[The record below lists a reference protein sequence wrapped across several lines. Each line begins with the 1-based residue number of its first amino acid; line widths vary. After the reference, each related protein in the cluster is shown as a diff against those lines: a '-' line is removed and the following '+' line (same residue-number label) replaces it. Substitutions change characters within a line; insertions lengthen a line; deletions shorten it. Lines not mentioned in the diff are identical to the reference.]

1 LLDTPIVL
9 DTCVFLNVVASSEIE
24 SIVENLSS
32 SVLVCAEV
40 EREALFLRDEGDDKV
55 RVAINAAQVFE
66 SGAFVKCDLN
76 GADEE
81 DLFVELATHVDDGE
95 AMAMAIAMR
104 RKHDFATDD
113 RKARRVFVERGA
125 EEQRLHSTPSILRRW
140 AERASVNSDRCR
152 SALQR
157 IVRRARFFPRRD
169 DPDWQWWNDSIA

>member
-1 LLDTPIVL
+1 MLDTPIVL

-40 EREALFLRDEGDDKV
+40 EREALFLRDEGDDNV
-55 RVAINAAQVFE
+55 LVPISTVEVFE
-66 SGAFVKCDLN
+66 SGAFAKCDLS
-76 GADEE
+76 GTDEE

-104 RKHDFATDD
+104 RNHDFATDD
-113 RKARRVFVERGA
+113 RKARRLFVERGA
-125 EEQRLHSTPSILRRW
+125 EQHRLHSTPSILRRW
-140 AERASVNSDRCR
+140 AERAAINSERCR

-157 IVRRARFFPRRD
+157 IVRRARFFPRRE